1 MICITSICVHC
12 VTEFRCVLPQYS
24 FMSFSLHKQSQ
35 ASLFQTH
42 CQPAKST
49 HTCTLIRLPFHVS
62 YVPFHTAHN
71 ISHLSYCLAFTFIS
85 YFYFL
90 SYSCIH
96 IFTFHFIQ
104 YISLTFR
111 FIQHITFI
119 FLISLTF
126 TFSFSFHFIFLH
138 THSLHSISYHTYHII
153 LLIMSCIHIHFIF
166 ISFHFHFISYSCIHI
181 HFIPYNAAH
190 NISHIISFP
199 FHVIILCHHTYS
211 ISFLNVVT
219 HMFINSHFSC
229 MKIHN
234 HIIING
240 KILCHAHKAVPVFK
254 CTHHT
259 CLSYSFFGTPYTFKI
274 RTHAGVIEKKLHT
287 AQQLL
292 IFSTKEGFYH

>member
-1 MICITSICVHC
+1 MFHIFHFIQLITSH
-12 VTEFRCVLPQYS
+12 
-24 FMSFSLHKQSQ
+24 
-35 ASLFQTH
+35 
-42 CQPAKST
+42 
-49 HTCTLIRLPFHVS
+49 
-62 YVPFHTAHN
+62 
-71 ISHLSYCLAFTFIS
+71 ISHTVLHSHSFLIFH
-85 YFYFL
+85 FL

-104 YISLTFR
+104 YISLTFH

-119 FLISLTF
+119 FLISLAF

-138 THSLHSISYHTYHII
+138 THSLHSISYNTYHII
-153 LLIMSCIHIHFIF
+153 LLIMSCIHIHFISISF
-166 ISFHFHFISYSCIHI
+166 HFHFISYSCIHIHFIPYNAAHNIHIHFISISFHFHFISYSCIHI

-199 FHVIILCHHTYS
+199 FHLIISCHNTYS

-274 RTHAGVIEKKLHT
+274 RTHAGVIE
-287 AQQLL
+287 
-292 IFSTKEGFYH
+292 